1 MSIDELRLALD
12 AAEARAKRWGR
23 VEDVAFWACMLS
35 SGAILSDHLWV
46 RFIAWLSLFAW
57 VLTLA
62 LHSQALRA
70 EHRAHAQWGDA
81 FYGRARTR

>member
-1 MSIDELRLALD
+1 MTVDELRRALD
-12 AAEARAKRWGR
+12 AAEARTDRWR
-23 VEDVAFWACMLS
+23 RAEDAAFWACMLS
-35 SGAILSDHLWV
+35 SGAVLSDHPWV

-81 FYGRARTR
+81 FYGRGRT